1 MIEIQWI
8 MCCLSSVFSFSR
20 SHHKKKGSTDRYGHY
35 LKGKGN
41 EKSLI
46 DSEIIYSWYWSAIAG
61 VFSDTNF
68 STISLKR
75 RYFWQ
80 RFVIDTPVSV
90 ENSVKKYLEK
100 SVQTDEVNFLLEATI
115 K

>member
-20 SHHKKKGSTDRYGHY
+20 SHPKKKGSTDRYGHY

-46 DSEIIYSWYWSAIAG
+46 DSEIIYS
-61 VFSDTNF
+61 
-68 STISLKR
+68 
-75 RYFWQ
+75 
-80 RFVIDTPVSV
+80 
-90 ENSVKKYLEK
+90 
-100 SVQTDEVNFLLEATI
+100 
-115 K
+115 